1 MAKSGTIK
9 KKVYD
14 TLGSKIYLI
23 VDWERIG
30 FSIDDNTTTIRY
42 TPKMETIGFAGTVDI
57 NYYYKFGDSDT
68 FSGIKSFNSNSG
80 SISFDSVEITSKNNT
95 NGGFNQLCQ
104 FPHCQHYHPRL

>member
-30 FSIDDNTTTIRY
+30 FSIDNNTTTIRY
-42 TPKMETIGFAGTVDI
+42 TPKLETIGFSGTGNI
-57 NYYYKFGDSDT
+57 NYSYKFGDSDT
-68 FSGIKSFNSNSG
+68 FSGIKSFNFNSG
-80 SISFDSVEITSKNNT
+80 SISFASVEITSKNNT

-104 FPHCQHYHPRL
+104 FHVD